1 MLSKSPSESIPK
13 ACKNWSDIKATYRL
27 LSSEKIEY
35 QDLIEAIG
43 KATVERAKEEEL
55 ILIIQDTTE
64 FDLTSKKGKIKGL
77 GYIRRNGHYGMIMHS
92 SLAVTREG
100 VPLGIVYQKY
110 WERKERGIKHK
121 RKERKYKEKESSKW
135 EEVHKESI
143 KHFKDKKTLTICD
156 READIYEYL
165 VYCSEIR
172 EKGHF
177 VLIRATHNREL
188 EGGRRIKE
196 TLKKIDS
203 QGRVIVEKRDGRGVR
218 KVIEIEVKFI
228 KTKIRPPVGKE
239 GREIEVTII
248 QGKGK
253 GIEWILITTY
263 PVGGIEDAIQ
273 CIEWYAQRWR
283 IESYHYVL
291 KSGCKI
297 EEIQLEEVRK
307 IKKLI
312 AIYSIVAWKI
322 LWMIYESRENPEQP
336 CTVIL
341 DDVEWKLL
349 YVIAKKKKPPKKPMS
364 LREAVRSIAKL
375 GGFIGRK
382 GDGEPGVKTLWR
394 GLMEFETIKDGYN
407 TLSEVYVYQG
417 VK

>member
-1 MLSKSPSESIPK
+1 
-13 ACKNWSDIKATYRL
+13 
-27 LSSEKIEY
+27 
-35 QDLIEAIG
+35 
-43 KATVERAKEEEL
+43 
-55 ILIIQDTTE
+55 
-64 FDLTSKKGKIKGL
+64 
-77 GYIRRNGHYGMIMHS
+77 
-92 SLAVTREG
+92 
-100 VPLGIVYQKY
+100 
-110 WERKERGIKHK
+110 
-121 RKERKYKEKESSKW
+121 
-135 EEVHKESI
+135 
-143 KHFKDKKTLTICD
+143 
-156 READIYEYL
+156 
-165 VYCSEIR
+165 
-172 EKGHF
+172 
-177 VLIRATHNREL
+177 
-188 EGGRRIKE
+188 
-196 TLKKIDS
+196 
-203 QGRVIVEKRDGRGVR
+203 
-218 KVIEIEVKFI
+218 
-228 KTKIRPPVGKE
+228 
-239 GREIEVTII
+239 
-248 QGKGK
+248 
-253 GIEWILITTY
+253 LITTY

-349 YVIAKKKKPPKKPMS
+349 YVIAKKKKPPKKPMN